1 MADGIL
7 TFKYEESQFYDLAV
21 EAIERNESFSVAIK
35 GVRSGI
41 IKRARPLSWFLFD
54 NPEQPIKS
62 NRPTI
67 LRLFLSYLLMSPTF
81 WGVRFLATQAG
92 MKENWV
98 EEKGLLTVSFIAQP
112 NPTTLSH
119 AGRR

>member
-7 TFKYEESQFYDLAV
+7 TLRYEEDKFYDLAV
-21 EAIERNESFSVAIK
+21 EAIERNESFNVAIK

-41 IKRARPLSWFLFD
+41 IKRARPLSWLLFD

-67 LRLFLSYLLMSPTF
+67 LRLFLSYLLLSPTF
-81 WGVRFLATQAG
+81 WGVRFLATQTG

-98 EEKGLLTVSFIAQP
+98 EERGLLTVSFIAQP
-112 NPTTLSH
+112 NPTTPSP
-119 AGRR
+119 GGQR